1 METLKDGSRSL
12 FVGVDEEGYS
22 LDDGLERIVISVRD
36 FTHARQ
42 EVHVF
47 DLA

>member
-12 FVGVDEEGYS
+12 FVGVYEEGYS
-22 LDDGLERIVISVRD
+22 LDDGLERIVVSVGY